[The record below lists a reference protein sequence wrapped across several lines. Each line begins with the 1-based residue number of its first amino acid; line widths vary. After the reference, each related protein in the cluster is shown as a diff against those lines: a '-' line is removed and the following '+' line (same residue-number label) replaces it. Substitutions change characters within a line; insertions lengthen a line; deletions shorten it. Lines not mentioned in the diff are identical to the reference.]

1 MADLRE
7 FSREATKKAVLKAGL
22 EHPVTMFSTGVGVL
36 GALAVGLF
44 GAATLP
50 VAATVGG
57 LGLGMGSLLYNYF
70 VRGGTLADQH
80 IKKIYE
86 DLAKQRLKVMQALEK
101 NFKRLGDK
109 AQGEVAEQAEQGGE
123 QFTQAVERF
132 ESLKKTLDEKLSP
145 GELTYGRYLG
155 AAEQVYLSVLDNLSI
170 MAALLQSVAAI
181 DTRYIASR
189 MKALLAMSSPKP
201 ADKEE
206 LKTLEERERVAKET
220 LDKVNDLVTRNE
232 VAITQM
238 DKLGAALAELRTLP
252 GGASVDLDTAIQEME
267 ELAKQAYRYGRDQ
280 GGNE

>member
-1 MADLRE
+1 MADLRD
-7 FSREATKKAVLKAGL
+7 FSREATGRAVLRAGL
-22 EHPVTMFSTGVGVL
+22 GHPVTMFSTGVGVL
-36 GALAVGLF
+36 GARAVGLF

-70 VRGGTLADQH
+70 VRGGTLADHH

-181 DTRYIASR
+181 DTT
-189 MKALLAMSSPKP
+189 SPP
-201 ADKEE
+201 A
-206 LKTLEERERVAKET
+206 
-220 LDKVNDLVTRNE
+220 
-232 VAITQM
+232 
-238 DKLGAALAELRTLP
+238 
-252 GGASVDLDTAIQEME
+252 
-267 ELAKQAYRYGRDQ
+267 
-280 GGNE
+280 